1 MEGSRRRRGVPCYH
15 RPVASLARYCR
26 FVLAYNLGVILWGAY
41 VRASGSG
48 AGCGSHWPSCNGEAV
63 PLGRSAATWIEYSH
77 RVSSG
82 LVLLLALGLGVWAF
96 RAAPR
101 GHPVRRGA
109 VLAVAF
115 TLSEAALG
123 AGLVLFKLVA
133 RNESLARALAVSA
146 HLVNTLLLLA
156 ALTVVTRAAVIAAGA
171 GRAGGAAAGSP
182 PDGGAR
188 RRWRDLPAG
197 LRWGLAAGLAGTMA
211 LAATGAVAA
220 LGDTLFPAASLRQ
233 GLAQDLSPASH
244 LLLRLRTVHPLLAV
258 GVGIYLL
265 WLCNE
270 AATAAAASTARAAR
284 TWAGRVRLLVLAQGA
299 VGLLNIGLLAPLGL
313 QLTHLLLADLL
324 WIALVVLALEL
335 LRAAPAPAA
344 IPSTPEWVP
353 GATSW
358 HRP

>member
-1 MEGSRRRRGVPCYH
+1 M
-15 RPVASLARYCR
+15 ASLARYCR
-26 FVLAYNLGVILWGAY
+26 FVLAYNLAVILWGAY

-48 AGCGSHWPSCNGEAV
+48 AGCGNHWPSCNGEAL

-82 LVLLLALGLGVWAF
+82 MVLLLAVGLGVWAF

-115 TLSEAALG
+115 TLSEAAVG

-133 RNESLARALAVSA
+133 RDESLARAMAVSA

-156 ALTVVTRAAVIAAGA
+156 ALTLVTHASGLASL
-171 GRAGGAAAGSP
+171 AGGAGGGDGGEMPSGGAAGDPSA
-182 PDGGAR
+182 DGRLR
-188 RRWRDLPAG
+188 RRWRHLPAG
-197 LRWGLAAGLAGTMA
+197 LRWGLAAALAGTMA

-258 GVGIYLL
+258 VVGLYVL

-270 AATAAAASTARAAR
+270 AATAAANAAR
-284 TWAGRVRLLVLAQGA
+284 RWAGRVRLLVLAQGA
-299 VGLLNIGLLAPLGL
+299 VGVMNIGLLAPLWL

-335 LRAAPAPAA
+335 LRLAPAPAEA
-344 IPSTPEWVP
+344 QPRLPASIRPAP
-353 GATSW
+353 GAI
-358 HRP
+358 

>member
-1 MEGSRRRRGVPCYH
+1 LNRATPAACYD

-26 FVLAYNLGVILWGAY
+26 FVLAYNLAVILWGAY
-41 VRASGSG
+41 VRATGSG

-82 LVLLLALGLGVWAF
+82 LVLLFAAVLAIWAF
-96 RAAPR
+96 RAAPK

-109 VLAVAF
+109 ILAVAF
-115 TLSEAALG
+115 TLSEAAVG

-133 RNESLARALAVSA
+133 HDESLAHALAIGA
-146 HLVNTLLLLA
+146 HLLNTLLLLA
-156 ALTVVTRAAVIAAGA
+156 ALAMVTHS
-171 GRAGGAAAGSP
+171 AGGA
-182 PDGGAR
+182 GGADGAGGAPR
-188 RRWRDLPAG
+188 SRWRHLPAG
-197 LRWGLAAGLAGTMA
+197 LRWRLSAGLAGTMA

-258 GVGIYLL
+258 AVGIYLL

-270 AATAAAASTARAAR
+270 AVAAAAPAAR
-284 TWAGRVRLLVLAQGA
+284 PWAGRLRFLVLAQAA
-299 VGLLNIGLLAPLGL
+299 VGVLNIGLLAPLWL
-313 QLTHLLLADLL
+313 QLSHLLLADLL
-324 WIALVVLALEL
+324 WIALVLLALDL
-335 LRAAPAPAA
+335 VRAAPAPAA
-344 IPSTPEWVP
+344 LPPRLPAPAHAAPDPI
-353 GATSW
+353 
-358 HRP
+358 